1 MKGPLVQKFI
11 VPSTKC
17 ICVFEGH
24 PFGCFK
30 KWCSPDCEACR
41 EFYVNDP
48 ERLMLPELG
57 TFPREDDAIPP
68 AVLARS
74 KAAFQLLCRS
84 EVGLVSFA
92 SGVVIGAFVTY
103 VVAKLMFLWA
113 LAPLAKD
120 AKWLRDEVRDFKKA
134 GKR

>member
-74 KAAFQLLCRS
+74 KAAFQLLRRFVNNEPPPLFAARS
-84 EVGLVSFA
+84 ARG
-92 SGVVIGAFVTY
+92 GRG
-103 VVAKLMFLWA
+103 
-113 LAPLAKD
+113 
-120 AKWLRDEVRDFKKA
+120 
-134 GKR
+134 